1 MILLDQAAVLK
12 SLEIMG
18 TGMLGIFFVLGAIAL
33 VIYAISAIDR
43 KAQEKKEQQLAQQ
56 EEQAGENS

>member
-33 VIYAISAIDR
+33 VIYAISAIDC
-43 KAQEKKEQQLAQQ
+43 KAQLKKEQQAQQ
-56 EEQAGENS
+56 EEQTGENS

>member
-43 KAQEKKEQQLAQQ
+43 KAQLKKEQQAQQ
-56 EEQAGENS
+56 EEQTGENS